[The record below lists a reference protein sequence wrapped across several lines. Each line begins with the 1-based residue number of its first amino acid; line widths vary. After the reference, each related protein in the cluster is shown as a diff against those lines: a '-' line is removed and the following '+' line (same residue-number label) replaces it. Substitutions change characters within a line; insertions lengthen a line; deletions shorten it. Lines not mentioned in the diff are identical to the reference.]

1 MAGAEPFVESLAG
14 EDACLALVLGLLKRL
29 GAGSSGDTPS

>member
-14 EDACLALVLGLLKRL
+14 EDTCVALGLGLLERL
-29 GAGSSGDTPS
+29 GVGSSGDAPS